1 MRVFLFKIASKQ
13 RWTLYIEKS
22 EFFSKKVDIEPITS
36 SNNINSNNNNNNNNT
51 ASQSKG
57 VLILNK
63 LKNIAIESKNEIDN
77 AQDGVGLKGKLKSLL
92 SYLESKIHPEE
103 AILQQFSKINDNNL
117 IKKNNNHHHH
127 HHHHHHHNNKNE
139 TIKHQ
144 FELFNEQKD
153 KASFTIFYPSNIGYR
168 RANRFSQV
176 LMRQKIRF
184 HQKWMIIN
192 SLLIPITFAATILP
206 GPNIFLAYNLYRLY
220 GHFQALKGCTNLSR
234 YTKSHGRLLFKPSLE
249 MFECLEG
256 ELLQQQQQQQIKEK
270 QQQIKEKQQQEEE
283 SIIEN
288 SNSYEKL
295 STRLRIPGLFDYV
308 KRIETIETK

>member
-22 EFFSKKVDIEPITS
+22 EFFSKKVDIEPTIVTTS
-36 SNNINSNNNNNNNNT
+36 SNNNNIT
-51 ASQSKG
+51 LPTQSKG

-103 AILQQFSKINDNNL
+103 AVLQQFSKINDNNL
-117 IKKNNNHHHH
+117 IKKHNHHNHH
-127 HHHHHHHNNKNE
+127 NHIHHNNNNNNNQNE
-139 TIKHQ
+139 TVKHQ
-144 FELFNEQKD
+144 FEHFNEQRD
-153 KASFTIFYPSNIGYR
+153 KASFTIYYPSNIGYR

-249 MFECLEG
+249 MFECLDG
-256 ELLQQQQQQQIKEK
+256 ELLQQQQQFK
-270 QQQIKEKQQQEEE
+270 QQQQQQQQQQEEE
-283 SIIEN
+283 EQSIDN
-288 SNSYEKL
+288 PNSYEKL

-308 KRIETIETK
+308 KRIETIENK